1 MKSSVKNVKASTDI
15 NPVPF
20 FGLKKII
27 NNLPM
32 KKIFITLLSVSVITS
47 CSSDLLDIN
56 PEAQKVSSQFYNNA
70 SEIEQGIVSVYG
82 SLQYT
87 GQYQLGMPALGELP
101 SDNTYDEVPAND
113 AFTYGEL
120 DFFTIQPNNSLIAS
134 AWKDNYIGIQ
144 QANIILARIG
154 KIQDMTDGL
163 KASRI
168 GEMKFLRALMYF
180 NLIRIF
186 GDVPLVLKE
195 TTNVNDYFGQPRT
208 PVAEVYS
215 AIETDLKEAISL
227 LPVTTA
233 QKGRAT
239 KGAALGILGKVLLT
253 QKKYSES
260 LTYLSQIESLGYQ
273 LLTDTTKIFDITN
286 ENNAEIIFDVQFASG
301 LNGNSEGSTAFQMF
315 SPSGSVSGAKGH
327 NLPTKEVYNLYSAGD
342 TRRSA
347 YIGLTS
353 SGIPFSKK
361 LVKTSNTIADGGS
374 NFVVLRLADVFL
386 MMSECYAEQNN
397 PVSANSYLNK
407 IKSRAG
413 ISTVNISSKDLL
425 LSEIDRERRL
435 ELVGEGHRW
444 FDLIRTGKAISVM
457 TAHFTNNQG
466 YSTAQ
471 IDAHHLLMPVPQ
483 GQINTDPAIKQN
495 PGY

>member
-1 MKSSVKNVKASTDI
+1 
-15 NPVPF
+15 
-20 FGLKKII
+20 
-27 NNLPM
+27 M
-32 KKIFITLLSVSVITS
+32 KKLIITLFSLSFLVS
-47 CSSDLLDIN
+47 CSSDLLDVN
-56 PEAQKVSSQFYNNA
+56 PEAQKVSSQFYTNSA
-70 SEIEQGIVSVYG
+70 EIEQGITSVYG

-120 DFFTIQPNNSLIAS
+120 DFFTIQPNNTLIAS
-134 AWKDNYIGIQ
+134 TWKDNYIGIQ
-144 QANIILARIG
+144 QANIILTRID
-154 KIQDMTDGL
+154 KIPDMTDAL
-163 KASRI
+163 KNTRI

-180 NLIRIF
+180 NLVRTF

-208 PVAEVYS
+208 PVAEVYA
-215 AIETDLKEAISL
+215 AIETDLKDAIDL
-227 LPVTTA
+227 LPNTTT
-233 QKGRAT
+233 QKGRVT
-239 KGAALGILGKVLLT
+239 KGVALGILGKVLLT
-253 QKKYSES
+253 EKKYAES
-260 LTYLSQIESLGYQ
+260 LTYLSQIDGLGYQ
-273 LLTDTTKIFDITN
+273 LLTDVSKIFDVAN

-386 MMSECYAEQNN
+386 MMAECFAEQNN
-397 PVSANSYLNK
+397 TVNANLYLNK
-407 IKSRAG
+407 IKTRAG
-413 ISTVNISSKDLL
+413 IATVNLSTKDLL
-425 LSEIDRERRL
+425 LNEIDRERRL
-435 ELVGEGHRW
+435 EFVGEGHRW

-457 TAHFTNNQG
+457 TTHFTNNQG

-471 IDAHHLLMPVPQ
+471 IKAHHLLMPVPQ
-483 GQINTDPAIKQN
+483 GQINTDPALKQN

>member
-1 MKSSVKNVKASTDI
+1 
-15 NPVPF
+15 
-20 FGLKKII
+20 
-27 NNLPM
+27 M
-32 KKIFITLLSVSVITS
+32 KKLIITLFSLSFLVS
-47 CSSDLLDIN
+47 CSSDLLDVN
-56 PEAQKVSSQFYNNA
+56 PEAQKVSSQFYTNSA
-70 SEIEQGIVSVYG
+70 EIEQGITSVYG

-120 DFFTIQPNNSLIAS
+120 DFFTIQPNNTLIANT
-134 AWKDNYIGIQ
+134 WKDNYIGIQ
-144 QANIILARIG
+144 QANIILTRID
-154 KIQDMTDGL
+154 KIPDMTDAL
-163 KASRI
+163 KNTRI

-180 NLIRIF
+180 NLVRTF

-208 PVAEVYS
+208 PVAEVYA
-215 AIETDLKEAISL
+215 AIETDLKDAIDL
-227 LPVTTA
+227 LPNTIA
-233 QKGRAT
+233 QKGRVT
-239 KGAALGILGKVLLT
+239 KGSALGILGKVLLT
-253 QKKYSES
+253 EKKYAES
-260 LTYLSQIESLGYQ
+260 LTYLSQIEGLGYQ
-273 LLTDTTKIFDITN
+273 LLTDVSKIFDVAN

-327 NLPTKEVYNLYSAGD
+327 NLPTKEVYNLYSTGD

-386 MMSECYAEQNN
+386 MMAECFAEQNN
-397 PVSANSYLNK
+397 TVNANLYLNK
-407 IKSRAG
+407 IKTRAG
-413 ISTVNISSKDLL
+413 IATVNLPTKDLL
-425 LSEIDRERRL
+425 LNEIDRERRL
-435 ELVGEGHRW
+435 EFVGEGHRW

-457 TAHFTNNQG
+457 TTHFTNNQG

-471 IDAHHLLMPVPQ
+471 IKAHHLLMPVPQ
-483 GQINTDPAIKQN
+483 GQINTDPALKQN

>member
-1 MKSSVKNVKASTDI
+1 
-15 NPVPF
+15 
-20 FGLKKII
+20 
-27 NNLPM
+27 M
-32 KKIFITLLSVSVITS
+32 KKLIITLFSLSFLVS
-47 CSSDLLDIN
+47 CSSDLLDVN
-56 PEAQKVSSQFYNNA
+56 PEAQKVSSQFYTNSA
-70 SEIEQGIVSVYG
+70 EIEQGITSVYG

-120 DFFTIQPNNSLIAS
+120 DFFTIQPNNTLIANT
-134 AWKDNYIGIQ
+134 WKDNYIGIQ
-144 QANIILARIG
+144 QANIILTRID
-154 KIQDMTDGL
+154 KIPDMTDAL
-163 KASRI
+163 KNTRI

-180 NLIRIF
+180 NLVRTF

-208 PVAEVYS
+208 PVAEVYA
-215 AIETDLKEAISL
+215 AIETDLKDAIDL
-227 LPVTTA
+227 LPNTTA
-233 QKGRAT
+233 QKGRVT
-239 KGAALGILGKVLLT
+239 KGSALGILGKVLLT
-253 QKKYSES
+253 EKKYAES
-260 LTYLSQIESLGYQ
+260 LTYLSQIEGLGYQ
-273 LLTDTTKIFDITN
+273 LLTDVSKIFDVAN

-301 LNGNSEGSTAFQMF
+301 LNGNSEGSSAFQMF

-327 NLPTKEVYNLYSAGD
+327 NLPTKEVYNLYFTGD

-386 MMSECYAEQNN
+386 MMAECFAEQNN
-397 PVSANSYLNK
+397 TVNANLYLNK
-407 IKSRAG
+407 IKTRAG
-413 ISTVNISSKDLL
+413 IATVNLSTKDLL
-425 LSEIDRERRL
+425 LNEIDRERRL
-435 ELVGEGHRW
+435 EFVGEGHRW

-457 TAHFTNNQG
+457 TTHFTNNQG

-471 IDAHHLLMPVPQ
+471 IKAHHLLMPVPQ
-483 GQINTDPAIKQN
+483 GQINTDPALKQN

>member
-1 MKSSVKNVKASTDI
+1 
-15 NPVPF
+15 
-20 FGLKKII
+20 
-27 NNLPM
+27 M
-32 KKIFITLLSVSVITS
+32 KKLIITLFSLSFLVS
-47 CSSDLLDIN
+47 CSSDLLDVN
-56 PEAQKVSSQFYNNA
+56 PEAQKVSSQFYTNSA
-70 SEIEQGIVSVYG
+70 EIEQGITSVYG

-120 DFFTIQPNNSLIAS
+120 DFFTIQPNNTLIAS
-134 AWKDNYIGIQ
+134 TWKDNYIGIQ
-144 QANIILARIG
+144 QANIILTRID
-154 KIQDMTDGL
+154 KIPDMTDAL
-163 KASRI
+163 KSTRM

-180 NLIRIF
+180 NLVRTF

-208 PVAEVYS
+208 PVAEVYA
-215 AIETDLKEAISL
+215 AIETDLKDAINL
-227 LPVTTA
+227 LPNTTA
-233 QKGRAT
+233 QKGRVT

-253 QKKYSES
+253 EKKYAES
-260 LTYLSQIESLGYQ
+260 LTYLSQIEGLGYQ
-273 LLTDTTKIFDITN
+273 LLTDVSKIFDVAN

-327 NLPTKEVYNLYSAGD
+327 NLPTKEVYNLYSTGD

-386 MMSECYAEQNN
+386 MMAECFAEQNN
-397 PVSANSYLNK
+397 TVNSNLYLNK
-407 IKSRAG
+407 IKTRAG
-413 ISTVNISSKDLL
+413 IATVNLSTKDLL
-425 LSEIDRERRL
+425 LNEIDRERRL
-435 ELVGEGHRW
+435 EFVGEGHRW

-457 TAHFTNNQG
+457 TTHFTNNQG

-471 IDAHHLLMPVPQ
+471 IKAHHLLMPVPQ
-483 GQINTDPAIKQN
+483 GQINTDPALKQN

>member
-1 MKSSVKNVKASTDI
+1 
-15 NPVPF
+15 
-20 FGLKKII
+20 
-27 NNLPM
+27 M
-32 KKIFITLLSVSVITS
+32 KKLIITLFSLSFLVS
-47 CSSDLLDIN
+47 CSSDLLDVN
-56 PEAQKVSSQFYNNA
+56 PEAQKVSSQFYTNSA
-70 SEIEQGIVSVYG
+70 EIEQGITSVYG

-120 DFFTIQPNNSLIAS
+120 DFFTIQPNNTLIAS
-134 AWKDNYIGIQ
+134 TWKDNYIGIQ
-144 QANIILARIG
+144 QANIILTRID
-154 KIQDMTDGL
+154 KIPDMTDAL
-163 KASRI
+163 KNTRI

-180 NLIRIF
+180 NLVRTF

-208 PVAEVYS
+208 PVAEVYA
-215 AIETDLKEAISL
+215 AIETDLKDAIDL
-227 LPVTTA
+227 LPNTTA
-233 QKGRAT
+233 QKGRVT

-253 QKKYSES
+253 EKKYAES
-260 LTYLSQIESLGYQ
+260 LTYLSQIEGLGYQ
-273 LLTDTTKIFDITN
+273 LLTDVSKIFDVAN

-301 LNGNSEGSTAFQMF
+301 LNGNSEGSSAFQMF

-327 NLPTKEVYNLYSAGD
+327 NLPTKEVYNLYSTGD

-374 NFVVLRLADVFL
+374 NFVVLRLADIFL
-386 MMSECYAEQNN
+386 MMAECFAEQNN
-397 PVSANSYLNK
+397 TVNANLYLNK
-407 IKSRAG
+407 IKTRAG
-413 ISTVNISSKDLL
+413 IATVNLPTKDLL
-425 LSEIDRERRL
+425 LNEIDRERRL
-435 ELVGEGHRW
+435 EFVGEGHRW

-457 TAHFTNNQG
+457 TTHFTNNQG

-471 IDAHHLLMPVPQ
+471 IKAHHLLMPVPQ
-483 GQINTDPAIKQN
+483 GQINTDPALKQN

>member
-1 MKSSVKNVKASTDI
+1 
-15 NPVPF
+15 
-20 FGLKKII
+20 
-27 NNLPM
+27 M
-32 KKIFITLLSVSVITS
+32 KKIFITIVGISVLCS
-47 CSSDLLDIN
+47 CSSDLLNVN
-56 PEAQKVSSQFYNNA
+56 PEAQKVSSQFYTNS
-70 SEIEQGIVSVYG
+70 SEIEQGIISVYS

-87 GQYQLGMPALGELP
+87 GQYQLAMPALGELP

-144 QANIILARIG
+144 QANIILTRIG
-154 KIQDMTDGL
+154 KIPDMTDAL
-163 KASRI
+163 ENTRI

-180 NLIRIF
+180 NLVRIY

-215 AIETDLKEAISL
+215 AIEKDLKEAIDL
-227 LPVTTA
+227 LPTTTS
-233 QKGRAT
+233 QKGRVT
-239 KGAALGILGKVLLT
+239 KGAALGIMGKVLLT
-253 QKKYSES
+253 QKKFGES
-260 LTYLSQIESLGYQ
+260 LTYLNQIESLGYQ
-273 LLTDTTKIFDITN
+273 LLTDVNKIFDVTN
-286 ENNAEIIFDVQFASG
+286 KNNAEIIFDVQFTSG

-327 NLPTKEVYNLYSAGD
+327 NLPTKEVYNLYSVGD

-353 SGIPFSKK
+353 NGIPFSKK

-386 MMSECYAEQNN
+386 MMAECFAEQNDT
-397 PVSANSYLNK
+397 ANANLYLNK
-407 IKSRAG
+407 IKTRVG
-413 ISTVNISSKDLL
+413 IAAVNLSTKDLL
-425 LSEIDRERRL
+425 LNEIDRERRL
-435 ELVGEGHRW
+435 EFVGEGHRW
-444 FDLIRTGKAISVM
+444 FDLVRTGKAVSVM
-457 TAHFTNNQG
+457 TAHFANNPG

-471 IDAHHLLMPVPQ
+471 IKPYHLLMPVPQ

>member
-1 MKSSVKNVKASTDI
+1 
-15 NPVPF
+15 
-20 FGLKKII
+20 
-27 NNLPM
+27 M
-32 KKIFITLLSVSVITS
+32 KKIFITVFSLSIICS
-47 CSSDLLDIN
+47 CSSDLLDVN
-56 PEAQKVSSQFYNNA
+56 PEAQKVSSQFYTN
-70 SEIEQGIVSVYG
+70 STEIEQGIISVYG
-82 SLQYT
+82 ALQYT

-144 QANIILARIG
+144 QANIILTRI
-154 KIQDMTDGL
+154 KNIPDMTEAL
-163 KASRI
+163 KNTRM

-180 NLIRIF
+180 NLVRTF

-195 TTNVNDYFGQPRT
+195 TTNVNEYFGQPRT

-215 AIETDLKEAISL
+215 AIEADLKESIDL
-227 LPVTTA
+227 LPATA
-233 QKGRAT
+233 TQKGRVT
-239 KGAALGILGKVLLT
+239 KGAALGILSKVLLT
-253 QKKYSES
+253 QKKFTES
-260 LTYLSQIESLGYQ
+260 LTYLNQVESLGYQ
-273 LLTDTTKIFDITN
+273 LLTDVTKIFDVAN
-286 ENNAEIIFDVQFASG
+286 KNNNEIIFDVQFASG

-327 NLPTKEVYNLYSAGD
+327 NLPTKEVYNLYTAGD
-342 TRRSA
+342 TRRPA

-353 SGIPFSKK
+353 SGIPYSKK

-374 NFVVLRLADVFL
+374 NFVVLRLADIFL
-386 MMSECYAEQNN
+386 MKAECYAEQNDYPN
-397 PVSANSYLNK
+397 ANLYLNK
-407 IKSRAG
+407 IKTRAG
-413 ISTVNISSKDLL
+413 IPNVNLFTKELL
-425 LSEIDRERRL
+425 LNEIDRERRL
-435 ELVGEGHRW
+435 EFVGEGHRW
-444 FDLIRTGKAISVM
+444 FDLLRTGKAIPVM
-457 TAHFTNNQG
+457 KAHFTGNQG

>member
-1 MKSSVKNVKASTDI
+1 
-15 NPVPF
+15 
-20 FGLKKII
+20 
-27 NNLPM
+27 M
-32 KKIFITLLSVSVITS
+32 KKIFITIFSLSIMTS
-47 CSSDLLDIN
+47 CSSDLLDVN
-56 PEAQKVSSQFYNNA
+56 PEAQKVSSQFYTTSA
-70 SEIEQGIVSVYG
+70 EIEQGVVSVYS

-154 KIQDMTDGL
+154 KIPDMTDAL
-163 KASRI
+163 KSSRT

-180 NLIRIF
+180 NLVRIF

-208 PVAEVYS
+208 PVAEVY
-215 AIETDLKEAISL
+215 AAVETDLKEAINL
-227 LPVTTA
+227 LPSTA
-233 QKGRAT
+233 TQKGRAT

-253 QKKYSES
+253 QKKYTES
-260 LTYLSQIESLGYQ
+260 LTYLNQVESLGYQ
-273 LLTDTTKIFDITN
+273 LLTDVTKIFDVAN
-286 ENNAEIIFDVQFASG
+286 ENNSEIIFDVQFASG

-327 NLPTKEVYNLYSAGD
+327 NLPTKEVYNLYSSGD

-353 SGIPFSKK
+353 NGIPFSKK
-361 LVKTSNTIADGGS
+361 MVKTSNTIADGGS

-386 MMSECYAEQNN
+386 MMAESYAEQNDFVN
-397 PVSANSYLNK
+397 ANIYLNK
-407 IKSRAG
+407 IKTRAG
-413 ISTVNISSKDLL
+413 ISAVNFSNKDLL
-425 LSEIDRERRL
+425 LNEIDKERRL
-435 ELVGEGHRW
+435 EFVGEGHRW

-457 TAHFTNNQG
+457 TSHFTNNPG

-471 IDAHHLLMPVPQ
+471 INNHHLLMPVPQ

>member
-1 MKSSVKNVKASTDI
+1 
-15 NPVPF
+15 
-20 FGLKKII
+20 
-27 NNLPM
+27 M
-32 KKIFITLLSVSVITS
+32 KKLIITLFSLSFLVS
-47 CSSDLLDIN
+47 CSSDLLDVN
-56 PEAQKVSSQFYNNA
+56 PEAQKVSSQFYTNSA
-70 SEIEQGIVSVYG
+70 EIEQGITSVYG

-120 DFFTIQPNNSLIAS
+120 DFFTIQPNNTLIAS
-134 AWKDNYIGIQ
+134 TWKDNYIGIQ
-144 QANIILARIG
+144 QANIILTRID
-154 KIQDMTDGL
+154 KIPDMTDAL
-163 KASRI
+163 KSTRM

-180 NLIRIF
+180 NLVRTF

-208 PVAEVYS
+208 PVAEVYA
-215 AIETDLKEAISL
+215 AIETDLKDAIDL
-227 LPVTTA
+227 LPNTTT
-233 QKGRAT
+233 QKGRVT

-253 QKKYSES
+253 EKKYAES
-260 LTYLSQIESLGYQ
+260 LTYLSQIEGLGYQ
-273 LLTDTTKIFDITN
+273 LLTDVSKIFDVAN

-301 LNGNSEGSTAFQMF
+301 LNGNSEGSSAFQMF

-327 NLPTKEVYNLYSAGD
+327 NLPTKEVYNLYSTGD

-374 NFVVLRLADVFL
+374 NFVVLRLADIFL
-386 MMSECYAEQNN
+386 MMAECFAEQNN
-397 PVSANSYLNK
+397 TVNANLYLNK
-407 IKSRAG
+407 IKTRAG
-413 ISTVNISSKDLL
+413 IATVNLPTKDLL
-425 LSEIDRERRL
+425 LNEIDRERRL
-435 ELVGEGHRW
+435 EFVGEGHRW

-457 TAHFTNNQG
+457 TTHFTNNQG

-471 IDAHHLLMPVPQ
+471 IKAHHLLMPVPQ
-483 GQINTDPAIKQN
+483 GQINTDPALKQN

>member
-1 MKSSVKNVKASTDI
+1 
-15 NPVPF
+15 
-20 FGLKKII
+20 
-27 NNLPM
+27 M
-32 KKIFITLLSVSVITS
+32 KKIFITIFSLSIITS
-47 CSSDLLDIN
+47 CSSDLLDVN
-56 PEAQKVSSQFYNNA
+56 PEAQKVSSQFYTTSA
-70 SEIEQGIVSVYG
+70 EIEQGVVSVYG

-120 DFFTIQPNNSLIAS
+120 DFFTIQPNNTLIAS
-134 AWKDNYIGIQ
+134 AWKDNYVGIQ
-144 QANIILARIG
+144 QANIILARID
-154 KIQDMTDGL
+154 KIPDMTDAL
-163 KASRI
+163 KSTRI

-180 NLIRIF
+180 NLVRIF

-195 TTNVNDYFGQPRT
+195 TTNVNEYFGQSRT
-208 PVAEVYS
+208 PVAEVYA
-215 AIETDLKEAISL
+215 AIESDLKEAMNL
-227 LPVTTA
+227 LPTTTT
-233 QKGRAT
+233 QKGRVT

-253 QKKYSES
+253 QKKYAES
-260 LTYLSQIESLGYQ
+260 LIYLNQVEPLGYQ
-273 LLTDTTKIFDITN
+273 LLTDVTKIFDVAN
-286 ENNAEIIFDVQFASG
+286 ENNAEIIFDVQFSSG

-327 NLPTKEVYNLYSAGD
+327 NLPTKEVYNLYSTGD

-374 NFVVLRLADVFL
+374 NFVVLRLADIFL
-386 MMSECYAEQNN
+386 MKAESYAEQGDFVN
-397 PVSANSYLNK
+397 ANIYLNK
-407 IKSRAG
+407 VKTRAG
-413 ISTVNISSKDLL
+413 IPTVNFSTKDQLL
-425 LSEIDRERRL
+425 TEIDRERRL
-435 ELVGEGHRW
+435 EFVGEGHRW

-457 TAHFTNNQG
+457 TSHFTNNPG

-471 IDAHHLLMPVPQ
+471 IDVHHLLMPVPQ

>member
-1 MKSSVKNVKASTDI
+1 
-15 NPVPF
+15 
-20 FGLKKII
+20 
-27 NNLPM
+27 M
-32 KKIFITLLSVSVITS
+32 KKLIITLFSLSFLVS
-47 CSSDLLDIN
+47 CSSDLLDVN
-56 PEAQKVSSQFYNNA
+56 PEAQKVSSQFYTNS
-70 SEIEQGIVSVYG
+70 SEIEQGITSVYG

-120 DFFTIQPNNSLIAS
+120 DFFTIQPNNTLIAS
-134 AWKDNYIGIQ
+134 TWKDNYIGIQ
-144 QANIILARIG
+144 QANIILTRID
-154 KIQDMTDGL
+154 KIPDMTDAL
-163 KASRI
+163 KSTRM

-180 NLIRIF
+180 NLVRTF

-208 PVAEVYS
+208 PVAEVYA
-215 AIETDLKEAISL
+215 AIETDLKDAINL
-227 LPVTTA
+227 LPNTTA
-233 QKGRAT
+233 QKGRVT

-253 QKKYSES
+253 EKKYAES
-260 LTYLSQIESLGYQ
+260 LTYLSQIEGLGYQ
-273 LLTDTTKIFDITN
+273 LLTDVSKIFDVAN

-301 LNGNSEGSTAFQMF
+301 LNGNSEGSSAFQMF

-327 NLPTKEVYNLYSAGD
+327 NLPTKEVYNLYSTGD

-386 MMSECYAEQNN
+386 MMAECFAEQNN
-397 PVSANSYLNK
+397 TVNANLYLNK
-407 IKSRAG
+407 IKTRAG
-413 ISTVNISSKDLL
+413 IATVNLSTKDLL
-425 LSEIDRERRL
+425 LNEIDRERRL
-435 ELVGEGHRW
+435 EFVGEGHRW

-457 TAHFTNNQG
+457 TTHFTNNQG

-471 IDAHHLLMPVPQ
+471 IKAHHLLMPVPQ
-483 GQINTDPAIKQN
+483 GQINTDPALKQN

>member
-1 MKSSVKNVKASTDI
+1 
-15 NPVPF
+15 
-20 FGLKKII
+20 
-27 NNLPM
+27 M
-32 KKIFITLLSVSVITS
+32 KKIFITIFSLSIITS
-47 CSSDLLDIN
+47 CSSDLLDVN
-56 PEAQKVSSQFYNNA
+56 PEAQKVSSQFYTTSA
-70 SEIEQGIVSVYG
+70 EIEQGVVSVYG

-120 DFFTIQPNNSLIAS
+120 DFFTIQPNNTLIAS
-134 AWKDNYIGIQ
+134 AWKDNYVGIQ
-144 QANIILARIG
+144 QANIILARID
-154 KIQDMTDGL
+154 KIPDMTDAL
-163 KASRI
+163 KSTRI

-180 NLIRIF
+180 NLVRIF

-195 TTNVNDYFGQPRT
+195 TTNVNEYFGQSRT
-208 PVAEVYS
+208 PVAEVYV
-215 AIETDLKEAISL
+215 AIESDLKEAMNL
-227 LPVTTA
+227 LPTTTT
-233 QKGRAT
+233 QKGRVT

-253 QKKYSES
+253 QKKYAES
-260 LTYLSQIESLGYQ
+260 LIYLNQVEPLGYQ
-273 LLTDTTKIFDITN
+273 LLTDVTKIFDVAN
-286 ENNAEIIFDVQFASG
+286 ENNAEIIFDVQFSSG

-327 NLPTKEVYNLYSAGD
+327 NLPTKEVYNLYSTGD

-374 NFVVLRLADVFL
+374 NFVVLRLADIFL
-386 MMSECYAEQNN
+386 MKAESYAEQNDFIN
-397 PVSANSYLNK
+397 ANIYLNK
-407 IKSRAG
+407 VKTRAG
-413 ISTVNISSKDLL
+413 IPTVNFSTKDQLL
-425 LSEIDRERRL
+425 TEIDRERRL
-435 ELVGEGHRW
+435 EFVGEGHRW

-457 TAHFTNNQG
+457 TSHFTNNPG

-471 IDAHHLLMPVPQ
+471 INAHHLLMPVPQ

>member
-1 MKSSVKNVKASTDI
+1 
-15 NPVPF
+15 
-20 FGLKKII
+20 
-27 NNLPM
+27 M
-32 KKIFITLLSVSVITS
+32 KKLIITLFSLSFLVS
-47 CSSDLLDIN
+47 CSSDLLDVN
-56 PEAQKVSSQFYNNA
+56 PEAQKVSSQFYTNSA
-70 SEIEQGIVSVYG
+70 EIEQGITSVYG

-120 DFFTIQPNNSLIAS
+120 DFFTIQPNNTLIAS
-134 AWKDNYIGIQ
+134 TWKDNYIGIQ
-144 QANIILARIG
+144 QANIILTRID
-154 KIQDMTDGL
+154 KIPDMTDAL
-163 KASRI
+163 KSTRI

-180 NLIRIF
+180 NLVRTF

-208 PVAEVYS
+208 PVAEVYA
-215 AIETDLKEAISL
+215 AIETDLKDAIDL
-227 LPVTTA
+227 LPNTTA
-233 QKGRAT
+233 QKGRVT

-253 QKKYSES
+253 EKKYAES
-260 LTYLSQIESLGYQ
+260 LTYLSQIEGLGYQ
-273 LLTDTTKIFDITN
+273 LLTDVSKIFDVAN

-301 LNGNSEGSTAFQMF
+301 LNGNSEGSSAFQMF

-327 NLPTKEVYNLYSAGD
+327 NLPTKEVYNLYFTGD

-386 MMSECYAEQNN
+386 MMAECFAEQNN
-397 PVSANSYLNK
+397 TVNANLYLNK
-407 IKSRAG
+407 IKTRAG
-413 ISTVNISSKDLL
+413 IATVNLPTKDLL
-425 LSEIDRERRL
+425 LNEIDRERRL
-435 ELVGEGHRW
+435 EFVGEGHRW

-457 TAHFTNNQG
+457 TTHFTNNQG
-466 YSTAQ
+466 YNTAQ
-471 IDAHHLLMPVPQ
+471 IKAHHLLMPVPQ
-483 GQINTDPAIKQN
+483 GQINTDPALKQN

>member
-1 MKSSVKNVKASTDI
+1 M
-15 NPVPF
+15 
-20 FGLKKII
+20 KKII
-27 NNLPM
+27 
-32 KKIFITLLSVSVITS
+32 ITLFSLSFLVS
-47 CSSDLLDIN
+47 CSSDLLDVN
-56 PEAQKVSSQFYNNA
+56 PEAQKVSSQFYTNSA
-70 SEIEQGIVSVYG
+70 EIEQGITSVYG

-120 DFFTIQPNNSLIAS
+120 DFFTIQPNNTLIAS
-134 AWKDNYIGIQ
+134 TWKDNYIGIQ
-144 QANIILARIG
+144 QANIILTRID
-154 KIQDMTDGL
+154 KIPDMTDAL
-163 KASRI
+163 KSTRI

-180 NLIRIF
+180 NLVRTF

-208 PVAEVYS
+208 PVAEVYA
-215 AIETDLKEAISL
+215 AIETDLKDAINL
-227 LPVTTA
+227 LPNTTA
-233 QKGRAT
+233 QKGRVT

-253 QKKYSES
+253 EKKYAES
-260 LTYLSQIESLGYQ
+260 LTYLSQIEGLGYQ
-273 LLTDTTKIFDITN
+273 LLTDVSKIFDVAN

-301 LNGNSEGSTAFQMF
+301 LNGNSEGSSAFQMF

-327 NLPTKEVYNLYSAGD
+327 NLPTKEVYNFYSTGD

-353 SGIPFSKK
+353 NGIPFSKK

-386 MMSECYAEQNN
+386 MMAECFAEQNN
-397 PVSANSYLNK
+397 TVNANLYLNK
-407 IKSRAG
+407 IKTRAG
-413 ISTVNISSKDLL
+413 IATVNLPTKDLL
-425 LSEIDRERRL
+425 LNEIDRERRL
-435 ELVGEGHRW
+435 EFVGEGHRW

-457 TAHFTNNQG
+457 NTHFANNQG

-471 IDAHHLLMPVPQ
+471 IKAHHLLMPVPQ
-483 GQINTDPAIKQN
+483 GQINTDPALKQN